1 MLMYRWYTHA
11 YILSFLLPDL
21 VFTASQEE
29 SQIPVGFFSVN
40 NGIVSECLPRFV
52 LFVELAALN
61 PLCGSTEG
69 YYWSWWP
76 FKSVM
81 GQVFSGW
88 DLLPSLKC
96 LVQFSALDSDSIFFL
111 LLWPLK
117 DSSWW
122 LQVTASCHIRGRPGL
137 RCRRLGCELAA
148 RYALCISDEKE
159 LQGWSVELVRK
170 RDTFTQVLLVLDYTW
185 KPSSF

>member
-96 LVQFSALDSDSIFFL
+96 LVQFSALDSDSIFFSASVTSERQQL
-111 LLWPLK
+111 MTSSHGLPPTRETWIETQAFGLWT
-117 DSSWW
+117 SSSVCSLYLRWKR
-122 LQVTASCHIRGRPGL
+122 TSGL
-137 RCRRLGCELAA
+137 ICWV
-148 RYALCISDEKE
+148 S
-159 LQGWSVELVRK
+159 
-170 RDTFTQVLLVLDYTW
+170 
-185 KPSSF
+185 